1 MADSDSGEKTED
13 PTGKKISD
21 ASNKGQVAQSQE
33 IQSWAILLTITL
45 IIGSAVPTIM
55 GYVTKI
61 LCLYRNI
68 SYFIHS

>member
-33 IQSWAILLTITL
+33 IQGWAVLLTAILIVASVVPN
-45 IIGSAVPTIM
+45 IMSYVIGM
-55 GYVTKI
+55 
-61 LCLYRNI
+61 RNI
-68 SYFIHS
+68 T